1 LRVHRMDVV
10 HRLKT
15 RSTTGLIGQA
25 SAVAVDAGVLDAAVV
40 DVMALFLG

>member
-1 LRVHRMDVV
+1 MGVV

-25 SAVAVDAGVLDAAVV
+25 SAVALDAGVLGAAVF
-40 DVMALFLG
+40 DVMVPILG